1 MREDAVHIVIA
12 LRLVPDLSGDIEL
25 TADGA
30 DLDREWL
37 DLKLNEFDDHAL
49 EEALLLKELSG
60 AKVTAVAINA
70 DGIDKML
77 QISLARGADAA
88 FKIAADS
95 GGEVSSRASATLFAA
110 AAHELGADVFFT
122 GVQTPEDL
130 FGHLA
135 PFVGAHLG
143 WPSLSAVSKVR
154 FEGGEALVQQEYS
167 GGVAAM
173 FRVAPPVAIG
183 VQTASRPV
191 RYVAGSQL
199 RQFAAAKIETKYVN
213 ANIGLTLAERQALR
227 RPDRSNS
234 ATMLK
239 GEAEAI
245 ASQLHAL
252 LIERGLIKEIPA

>member
-1 MREDAVHIVIA
+1 MHIVVA

-49 EEALLLKELSG
+49 EEALLLKEQSG
-60 AKVTAVAINA
+60 AKVTAIAIAA
-70 DGIDKML
+70 DGVDKTL
-77 QISLARGADAA
+77 QIALARGADAA

-95 GGEVSSRASATLFAA
+95 DRGLPSRASAPLFAA
-110 AAHELGADVFFT
+110 ALRELGADLFFT

-135 PFVGAHLG
+135 PFVGAQLG
-143 WPSLSAVSKVR
+143 WPSLNAVSKVR
-154 FEGGEALVQQEYS
+154 FDGADVLAQQEYS
-167 GGVAAM
+167 GGAAAT
-173 FRVAPPVAIG
+173 FRVAAPVALG
-183 VQTASRPV
+183 VQTASRPI

-199 RQFAAAKIETKYVN
+199 RQFAATKIETRNVS
-213 ANIGLTLAERQALR
+213 ANIRSALAERLALR
-227 RPDRSNS
+227 RPSRAGS
-234 ATMLK
+234 ATMIE
-239 GEAEAI
+239 GDAESVAG
-245 ASQLHAL
+245 QLRAL